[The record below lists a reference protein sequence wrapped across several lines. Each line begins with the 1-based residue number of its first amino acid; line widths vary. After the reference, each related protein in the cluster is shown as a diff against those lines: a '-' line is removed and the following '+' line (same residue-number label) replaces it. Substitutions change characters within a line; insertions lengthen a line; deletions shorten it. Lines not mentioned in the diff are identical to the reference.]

1 MNEYKAKQ
9 QKHKKMQLVIH
20 HIKELEHHS
29 TLVLDIDN
37 LEKICVDYHN
47 RKHGSTFKKVE
58 LFTYLYLV
66 CIRDII
72 DI

>member
-20 HIKELEHHS
+20 YIKELEHHS

-37 LEKICVDYHN
+37 LETICLDYHN
-47 RKHGSTFKKVE
+47 RKHESTFKKKTC
-58 LFTYLYLV
+58 LLTY
-66 CIRDII
+66 I
-72 DI
+72 

>member
-1 MNEYKAKQ
+1 MNKYKAKQ

-37 LEKICVDYHN
+37 LETICVDYHN
-47 RKHGSTFKKVE
+47 RKHGRTFKKKNCVP
-58 LFTYLYLV
+58 TY
-66 CIRDII
+66 I
-72 DI
+72 